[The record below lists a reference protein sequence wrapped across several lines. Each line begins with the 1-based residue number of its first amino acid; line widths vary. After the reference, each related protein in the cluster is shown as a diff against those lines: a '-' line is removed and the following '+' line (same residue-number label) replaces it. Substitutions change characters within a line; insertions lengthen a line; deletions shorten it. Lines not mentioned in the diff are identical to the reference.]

1 MELNRDQSQIQVK
14 ISIYKNQKTTTNRA
28 GKWHTWVDY
37 GLSGDKH
44 LPRSQGPGQPLP
56 PGLLLRKASG
66 SAAWLPSPRMG
77 AAPLVPHVARK
88 GSAVSSLNRRAKQ
101 ATERASGT
109 PRSPTPGGRRCSAV
123 PSRRAPGHWAAWT
136 GARPPQSCGKAQ
148 ECSVSGLGAGEGQ
161 GRPALGALDSNNRG
175 SSKWPEGRGREL
187 PPDAPSIRDAVM
199 DTRASG
205 GKRAGQHHG

>member
-1 MELNRDQSQIQVK
+1 MELNRDRSQIQVK
-14 ISIYKNQKTTTNRA
+14 ISIYKNQKTATNRA

-44 LPRSQGPGQPLP
+44 LPQSQGLWPAPSPGPSP
-56 PGLLLRKASG
+56 EEGLWVHSL
-66 SAAWLPSPRMG
+66 AALPRMG
-77 AAPLVPHVARK
+77 ATPLVPTWPGWA
-88 GSAVSSLNRRAKQ
+88 APCPLNRRAKQ
-101 ATERASGT
+101 ATEQASGT
-109 PRSPTPGGRRCSAV
+109 PRSPTPGGQRWSAV
-123 PSRRAPGHWAAWT
+123 PRRRAPGHWAAWT
-136 GARPPQSCGKAQ
+136 GAQPPQSCGKAQ
-148 ECSVSGLGAGEGQ
+148 EYSVSGLGAGEGQ

-199 DTRASG
+199 DTRASR